1 MDMSDIDILWCVLL
15 FAWIMY
21 VWETYLSLR
30 QVIKYALC
38 YGSVR
43 APIKLAALATGPSR
57 RNREKIINV
66 PSMHVTNSRDKLPG
80 YLNIIMHNNINMEGF
95 AMG

>member
-38 YGSVR
+38 
-43 APIKLAALATGPSR
+43 
-57 RNREKIINV
+57 
-66 PSMHVTNSRDKLPG
+66 
-80 YLNIIMHNNINMEGF
+80 
-95 AMG
+95 